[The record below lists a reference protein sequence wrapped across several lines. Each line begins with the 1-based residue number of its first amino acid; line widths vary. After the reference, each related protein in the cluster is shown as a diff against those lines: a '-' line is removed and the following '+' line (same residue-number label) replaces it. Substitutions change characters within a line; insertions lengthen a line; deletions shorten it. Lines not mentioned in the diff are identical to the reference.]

1 MNTVPERHLTGE
13 LWQLAVTEL
22 HRPLQERREK
32 RVPSKASGTKA
43 NLAYEA
49 TVVESNKLQRS
60 KVWVIVQADL
70 DYV

>member
-1 MNTVPERHLTGE
+1 M
-13 LWQLAVTEL
+13 TEL